1 MIAAPAE
8 GVHLVI
14 GGGAALRRAGQR
26 EEACAVI
33 VVGREAAM
41 LAPDVDGTVV
51 GEGGL
56 PSHPPA
62 DLLDDP
68 PVGHRLAGRSEEHT
82 SELQSLMRISY
93 AVFCLKKKKGLQ
105 CTEYNDIRVKSH
117 IV

>member
-1 MIAAPAE
+1 
-8 GVHLVI
+8 
-14 GGGAALRRAGQR
+14 
-26 EEACAVI
+26 
-33 VVGREAAM
+33 M

-68 PVGHRLAGRSEEHT
+68 LVGHRLAGEREKCALAADRAVAVGDGAVLLAPSRRGQQDMREGPGVGLFDHVANDDEGARSEEHT

-93 AVFCLKKKKGLQ
+93 AVFCLKKQTNSTL
-105 CTEYNDIRVKSH
+105 S
-117 IV
+117 